1 MCIGNE
7 QSRVEYEDGTPTWA
21 DRARLTLSELKKL
34 EMSRS
39 IIRFFYLALPAILL
53 TSCVAERRF
62 QDEVQARSKAE
73 TEAAQL
79 RSENIDLNARLA
91 DLLTDWENAKTD
103 IKKLKADTADLHR
116 TMAKMTK
123 NHERLTD
130 TYEQLLEQMDKLR
143 AGSAEDSKR
152 LMRELQASRDDLQQ
166 REDRLRELELALA
179 KKEGNLDNMSAE
191 LEKSKKELE
200 DKRVQLMARAMRI
213 NELESILARKDSAVT
228 ALKNKIT
235 NALLGFEDQGL
246 TIEQKNGKVYVSLE
260 EQLLFKSGSWVVD
273 AKGKEALM
281 KLGKVLQTQPDVGIL
296 VEGHTDNVPYGG
308 NGNVTDNWDLSV
320 KRATSIVK
328 ILMENSDINP
338 TQLTAAGR
346 SEYLPLDTAD
356 TKEARA
362 KNRRT
367 EIIITPKLNELFSI
381 LEQN

>member
-1 MCIGNE
+1 M
-7 QSRVEYEDGTPTWA
+7 
-21 DRARLTLSELKKL
+21 
-34 EMSRS
+34 
-39 IIRFFYLALPAILL
+39 RFLYLALPALLL

-62 QDEVQARSKAE
+62 QDEVKARSNAE
-73 TEAAQL
+73 QEAAKL

-91 DLLTDWENAKTD
+91 DLLTDWENAKSD
-103 IKKLKADTADLHR
+103 IKKLKADTADMHR
-116 TMAKMTK
+116 TMDRMAR
-123 NHERLTD
+123 NHERLNS
-130 TYEQLLEQMDKLR
+130 TYEQLLEQTDKLR

-152 LMRELQASRDDLQQ
+152 LMRELQETRDNLQK
-166 REDRLRELELALA
+166 REDELRELELALA

-191 LEKSKKELE
+191 LDKSKKALE
-200 DKRVQLMARAMRI
+200 EKRVQLMARAMRI

-246 TIEQKNGKVYVSLE
+246 TVEQKNGKVYVSLE
-260 EQLLFKSGSWVVD
+260 EKLLFKSGSWVVD
-273 AKGKEALM
+273 TQGKDALM
-281 KLGKVLQTQPDVGIL
+281 KLGTVLETQPDVGIL
-296 VEGHTDNVPYGG
+296 VEGHTDDVPYKS
-308 NGNVTDNWDLSV
+308 NNSSIADNWDLSV

-367 EIIITPKLNELFSI
+367 EIIITPKLNELFEI

>member
-1 MCIGNE
+1 MHAYT
-7 QSRVEYEDGTPTWA
+7 Q
-21 DRARLTLSELKKL
+21 RL
-34 EMSRS
+34 
-39 IIRFFYLALPAILL
+39 FFLLIPAILL

-62 QDEVQARSKAE
+62 QDEVKARSTAE
-73 TEAAQL
+73 EESAKL
-79 RSENIDLNARLA
+79 RSENIDLNARVAELLV
-91 DLLTDWENAKTD
+91 DLEDAERQ
-103 IKKLKADTADLHR
+103 LKALRQDTAVLSS
-116 TMAKMTK
+116 TMDRLTK
-123 NHERLTD
+123 NHSRLND
-130 TYEQLLEQMDKLR
+130 TYEKLVEQMDKLR
-143 AGSAEDSKR
+143 AGNAEDSKR
-152 LMRELQASRDDLQQ
+152 FMRELQEARDGLQVQ
-166 REDRLRELELALA
+166 EDELRELQLTLA
-179 KKEGNLDNMSAE
+179 KKEGNLDNMRAE
-191 LEKSKKELE
+191 LEKSQKELD
-200 DKRVQLMARAMRI
+200 DKRVQLMARSMRI
-213 NELESILARKDSAVT
+213 NELESVLARKDSAVT

-273 AKGKEALM
+273 SKGKEALV
-281 KLGKVLQTQPDVGIL
+281 KLGKVLQTQSDVGIL

-328 ILMENSDINP
+328 LLMENSSINP

-346 SEYLPLDTAD
+346 SEYLPLDPAD

-367 EIIITPKLNELFSI
+367 EIIITPKLNELFQI